1 MYAFEVVANPGMH
14 VHRVNVVLKCSS
26 PDLIGPAEQNS
37 RRPIRG
43 PAAVHKTTSR
53 PSRCR
58 RVWRHAHQFT
68 RPELVGEVAKL
79 LRRCGVTVRPATA
92 SHPHVMLPSVDTVFH
107 RYTRQVILAL
117 PHTGAPGRPRVR
129 REVAH
134 A

>member
-1 MYAFEVVANPGMH
+1 M
-14 VHRVNVVLKCSS
+14 
-26 PDLIGPAEQNS
+26 
-37 RRPIRG
+37 
-43 PAAVHKTTSR
+43 HKTTSR

-68 RPELVGEVAKL
+68 RPELVGEVAEL
-79 LRRCGVTVRPATA
+79 LRSARLCETV
-92 SHPHVMLPSVDTVFH
+92 SHPPAKLASVDTVFH

-117 PHTGAPGRPRVR
+117 PHTGAPGMSRVR